1 MENEKF
7 QELMVDRFANMFKAV
22 TDIQEKLGTHDQR
35 FDKLDKL
42 AYQRF
47 DKLDQLAAQHHE
59 ELEKV
64 SRQVEKLVAGQESL
78 EDDMDY
84 LLRRSLRKKIE

>member
-7 QELMVDRFANMFKAV
+7 QELMVDQFAKMFKAV

-42 AYQRF
+42 A
-47 DKLDQLAAQHHE
+47 DQHHE

-64 SRQVEKLVAGQESL
+64 ARQVEKLVVGQESL

>member
-7 QELMVDRFANMFKAV
+7 QDLMVDQFAKMFQTM

-35 FDKLDKL
+35 FDKLNEL
-42 AYQRF
+42 ADQRF

-59 ELEKV
+59 ELENV
-64 SRQVEKLVAGQESL
+64 ARQ
-78 EDDMDY
+78 
-84 LLRRSLRKKIE
+84 

>member
-22 TDIQEKLGTHDQR
+22 TDIQEKLGTHD
-35 FDKLDKL
+35 
-42 AYQRF
+42 QRF